1 MSVEKKVM
9 LEVDHIA
16 KTFFSDKGDTVMFK
30 VADENTVL
38 KNYEAAKSAY
48 RALGVN
54 TDAVIARYKTIPIS
68 LQNWQGDDVGG
79 FEKTSAASEETV
91 ISPLKRSLFAA
102 SGSVLPVFFKISLAS
117 DPVNTPSKPMTKQ

>member
-1 MSVEKKVM
+1 
-9 LEVDHIA
+9 
-16 KTFFSDKGDTVMFK
+16 MFK

-48 RALGVN
+48 RALGVD

-79 FEKTSAASEETV
+79 FEKTSAASDMVVTGNYPAV
-91 ISPLKRSLFAA
+91 HAPPPSCAPISIWPFRFAPLLRA
-102 SGSVLPVFFKISLAS
+102 
-117 DPVNTPSKPMTKQ
+117 